1 MNNQTQYVSVD
12 ILKVHPQNT
21 EFFDDISGQDY
32 EDFKKSIQ
40 EDGIISDI
48 IVAPDMT
55 IVSGHQRYKAAKE
68 LGIKMVPVQI
78 REDLIDDDKKLRV
91 LLAANFGRKKNSEA
105 KKRKIAVEYVK
116 LCGYKR
122 GDNQWTDPEGLSS
135 KKMPLAAI
143 AVNLHTSET
152 NLKRMLRIDRNLTE
166 DMKNLLDGGTISTKF
181 AADTVA
187 RLSPEEQEQ
196 LISSL
201 PVTEKL
207 TQKKVQEAIDKM
219 KSNSPA
225 PEVKEVQVVP
235 EDYEDLKRN
244 NIQLQKDNEKLKNK
258 TNEVVN
264 LREEVENYKKDY
276 NTMKRLHDEK
286 ADEAASLKAQIRN
299 MEASTPEAKFIQD
312 LKDSSLVFC
321 GGVNNFIKKYGGY
334 IWITEKINQLPEFER
349 KQYIRAIQTIKDWAL
364 NMEVQINMNISHKD
378 IVDAEEIDC
387 PIYTKTSA

>member
-12 ILKVHPQNT
+12 VLKVHPQNT

-78 REDLIDDDKKLRV
+78 REDLMDDDKKLRV

-116 LCGYKR
+116 LCGYKHG
-122 GDNQWTDPEGLSS
+122 GDRSARRQHGALTTAEI
-135 KKMPLAAI
+135 AAH
-143 AVNLHTSET
+143 LGTSERS
-152 NLKRMLRIDRNLTE
+152 LQRALRIEDKLT
-166 DMKNLLDGGTISTKF
+166 DSMKQILDEGVISQ
-181 AADTVA
+181 TVA
-187 RLSPEEQEQ
+187 SDVIASLTPEEQEQ

-219 KSNSPA
+219 KSNAPT

-235 EDYEDLKRN
+235 EDYEDLKKDN
-244 NIQLQKDNEKLKNK
+244 AKLQKDNEKLKNT

-264 LREEVENYKKDY
+264 LREEVENYKNDY
-276 NTMKRLHDEK
+276 HTMKRINDEQNTKITELKSEIETLKKPADNYNDQNYIERLKRDARLFYYK
-286 ADEAASLKAQIRN
+286 ANEY
-299 MEASTPEAKFIQD
+299 
-312 LKDSSLVFC
+312 
-321 GGVNNFIKKYGGY
+321 IKEFGGY
-334 IWITEKINQLPEFER
+334 AYLSDDVNIIPIEERQRFITAVQNIKAMALKIEEN
-349 KQYIRAIQTIKDWAL
+349 
-364 NMEVQINMNISHKD
+364 INRNYK
-378 IVDAEEIDC
+378 EN
-387 PIYTKTSA
+387 

>member
-12 ILKVHPQNT
+12 VLKVHPQNT

-78 REDLIDDDKKLRV
+78 REDLMDDDKKLRV

-116 LCGYKR
+116 LCGYKHG
-122 GDNQWTDPEGLSS
+122 GDRSARRQHGALTTAEI
-135 KKMPLAAI
+135 AAH
-143 AVNLHTSET
+143 LGTSERS
-152 NLKRMLRIDRNLTE
+152 LQRALRIEDKLT
-166 DMKNLLDGGTISTKF
+166 DSMKQILDEGVISQ
-181 AADTVA
+181 TVA
-187 RLSPEEQEQ
+187 SDVIASLTPEEQEQ

-219 KSNSPA
+219 KSNAPT

-235 EDYEDLKRN
+235 EDYETLKKD
-244 NIQLQKDNEKLKNK
+244 NIQLQKDNEKLKNT

-264 LREEVENYKKDY
+264 LREEVENYKNDY
-276 NTMKRLHDEK
+276 HTMKRINDEQNTKITELKSEIETLKKPADNYNDQNYIERLKRDARLFYYK
-286 ADEAASLKAQIRN
+286 ANEY
-299 MEASTPEAKFIQD
+299 
-312 LKDSSLVFC
+312 
-321 GGVNNFIKKYGGY
+321 IKEFGGY
-334 IWITEKINQLPEFER
+334 AYLSDDVNIIPIEERQRFITAVQNIKAMALKIEEN
-349 KQYIRAIQTIKDWAL
+349 
-364 NMEVQINMNISHKD
+364 INRNYK
-378 IVDAEEIDC
+378 
-387 PIYTKTSA
+387 

>member
-12 ILKVHPQNT
+12 VLKVHPQNT

-78 REDLIDDDKKLRV
+78 REDLMDDDKKLRV

-116 LCGYKR
+116 LCGYKHG
-122 GDNQWTDPEGLSS
+122 GDRSARRQHGALTTAEI
-135 KKMPLAAI
+135 AAH
-143 AVNLHTSET
+143 LGTSERS
-152 NLKRMLRIDRNLTE
+152 LQRALRIEDKLT
-166 DMKNLLDGGTISTKF
+166 DSMKQILDEGVISQ
-181 AADTVA
+181 TVA
-187 RLSPEEQEQ
+187 SDVIASLTPEEQEQ

-219 KSNSPA
+219 KSNA
-225 PEVKEVQVVP
+225 PTPDVKEIQVVP
-235 EDYEDLKRN
+235 EDYEILKKDN
-244 NIQLQKDNEKLKNK
+244 TKLKKDNEKLKNK

-276 NTMKRLHDEK
+276 DTMKRINDEQGTEIAELKSKIETLKNPAGNCDDQNYIERLKRDARLFYYK
-286 ADEAASLKAQIRN
+286 ANEY
-299 MEASTPEAKFIQD
+299 
-312 LKDSSLVFC
+312 
-321 GGVNNFIKKYGGY
+321 IKEFGGY
-334 IWITEKINQLPEFER
+334 AYLSDDVNIIPIEERQRFITAVQNIKAMALKIEEN
-349 KQYIRAIQTIKDWAL
+349 
-364 NMEVQINMNISHKD
+364 INRNYK
-378 IVDAEEIDC
+378 EN
-387 PIYTKTSA
+387 

>member
-78 REDLIDDDKKLRV
+78 REDLMDDDKKLRV

-116 LCGYKR
+116 LCGYKHG
-122 GDNQWTDPEGLSS
+122 GDRSARRQHGALTTAEI
-135 KKMPLAAI
+135 AAH
-143 AVNLHTSET
+143 LGTSERS
-152 NLKRMLRIDRNLTE
+152 LQRALRIEDKLT
-166 DMKNLLDGGTISTKF
+166 DSMKQILDEGVISQ
-181 AADTVA
+181 TVA
-187 RLSPEEQEQ
+187 SDVIASLTPEEQEQ

-219 KSNSPA
+219 KSNAPT

-235 EDYEDLKRN
+235 EDYEDLKKDN
-244 NIQLQKDNEKLKNK
+244 AKLQKDNEKLKNT

-276 NTMKRLHDEK
+276 DTMKRINDEQNTKITELKSEIETLKNPTDNYSDQNYIERLKRDARLFYYK
-286 ADEAASLKAQIRN
+286 ANEY
-299 MEASTPEAKFIQD
+299 
-312 LKDSSLVFC
+312 
-321 GGVNNFIKKYGGY
+321 IKEFGGY
-334 IWITEKINQLPEFER
+334 AYLSDDVNIIPIEERQRFITAVQNIKAMALKIEEN
-349 KQYIRAIQTIKDWAL
+349 IQRNYKE
-364 NMEVQINMNISHKD
+364 N
-378 IVDAEEIDC
+378 
-387 PIYTKTSA
+387 

>member
-12 ILKVHPQNT
+12 VLKVHPQNT

-78 REDLIDDDKKLRV
+78 REDLMDDDKKLRV

-116 LCGYKR
+116 LCGYKHG
-122 GDNQWTDPEGLSS
+122 GDRSARRQHGALTTAEI
-135 KKMPLAAI
+135 AAH
-143 AVNLHTSET
+143 LGTSERS
-152 NLKRMLRIDRNLTE
+152 LQRALRIEDKLT
-166 DMKNLLDGGTISTKF
+166 DSMKQILDEGVISQ
-181 AADTVA
+181 TVA
-187 RLSPEEQEQ
+187 SDVIASLTPEEQEQ

-219 KSNSPA
+219 KSNAPT

-235 EDYEDLKRN
+235 EDYEDLKKDN
-244 NIQLQKDNEKLKNK
+244 AKLQKDNEKLKNT

-276 NTMKRLHDEK
+276 DTMKRINDEQGTEIAELKSKIETLKNPTGNCDDQNYIERLKRDARLFYYK
-286 ADEAASLKAQIRN
+286 ANEY
-299 MEASTPEAKFIQD
+299 
-312 LKDSSLVFC
+312 
-321 GGVNNFIKKYGGY
+321 IKEFGGY
-334 IWITEKINQLPEFER
+334 AYLSDDVNIIPIEERQRFITAVQNIKAMALKIEEN
-349 KQYIRAIQTIKDWAL
+349 IQRNYKE
-364 NMEVQINMNISHKD
+364 N
-378 IVDAEEIDC
+378 
-387 PIYTKTSA
+387 

>member
-78 REDLIDDDKKLRV
+78 REDLIDDDKKLKV

-105 KKRKIAVEYVK
+105 KKRKIAAEYVK
-116 LCGYKR
+116 LCGYKNGEMGR
-122 GDNQWTDPEGLSS
+122 GRDKKVDPAGPPNEKMTLSE
-135 KKMPLAAI
+135 I
-143 AVNLHTSET
+143 AKQLDTSPT
-152 NLKRMLRIDRNLTE
+152 NLKRMLRIDKNLTE
-166 DMKNLLDGGTISTKF
+166 EMKNLLDDGVISVRF

-187 RLSPEEQEQ
+187 RLSPEDQEQ

-207 TQKKVQEAIDKM
+207 TQRKVQEEIDKI

-225 PEVKEVQVVP
+225 PEVREVQVVP
-235 EDYEDLKRN
+235 EDYETLKKDN
-244 NIQLQKDNEKLKNK
+244 VKLQKDNEKLKNT

-276 NTMKRLHDEK
+276 HTMKRINDEQNTKITELKSEIETLKKPTDNYSDQNYIERLKRDARLFYYK
-286 ADEAASLKAQIRN
+286 ANEY
-299 MEASTPEAKFIQD
+299 
-312 LKDSSLVFC
+312 
-321 GGVNNFIKKYGGY
+321 IKEFGGY
-334 IWITEKINQLPEFER
+334 AYLSDDVNIIPIEERQRFITAVQNIKAMALKIEEN
-349 KQYIRAIQTIKDWAL
+349 IQRNYKE
-364 NMEVQINMNISHKD
+364 N
-378 IVDAEEIDC
+378 
-387 PIYTKTSA
+387 

>member
-12 ILKVHPQNT
+12 VLKVHPQNT

-78 REDLIDDDKKLRV
+78 REDLMDDDKKLRV

-116 LCGYKR
+116 LCGYKHG
-122 GDNQWTDPEGLSS
+122 GDRSARRQHGALTTAEI
-135 KKMPLAAI
+135 AAH
-143 AVNLHTSET
+143 LGTSERS
-152 NLKRMLRIDRNLTE
+152 LQRALRIEDKLT
-166 DMKNLLDGGTISTKF
+166 DSMKQILDEGVISQ
-181 AADTVA
+181 TVA
-187 RLSPEEQEQ
+187 SDVIASLTPEEQEQ

-219 KSNSPA
+219 KSNAPT

-235 EDYEDLKRN
+235 EDYEDLKKDN
-244 NIQLQKDNEKLKNK
+244 AKLQKDNEKLKNT

-276 NTMKRLHDEK
+276 DTMKRINDEQNTKITELKSEIETLKKPADNYNDQNYIERLKRDARLFYYK
-286 ADEAASLKAQIRN
+286 ANEY
-299 MEASTPEAKFIQD
+299 
-312 LKDSSLVFC
+312 
-321 GGVNNFIKKYGGY
+321 IKEFGGY
-334 IWITEKINQLPEFER
+334 AYLSDDVNIIPIEERQRFITAVQNIKAMALKIEEN
-349 KQYIRAIQTIKDWAL
+349 
-364 NMEVQINMNISHKD
+364 INRNYK
-378 IVDAEEIDC
+378 EN
-387 PIYTKTSA
+387 

>member
-12 ILKVHPQNT
+12 VLKVHPQNT

-78 REDLIDDDKKLRV
+78 REDLMDDDKKLRV

-116 LCGYKR
+116 LCGYKHG
-122 GDNQWTDPEGLSS
+122 GDRSARRQHGALTTAEI
-135 KKMPLAAI
+135 AAH
-143 AVNLHTSET
+143 LGTSERS
-152 NLKRMLRIDRNLTE
+152 LQRALRIEDKLT
-166 DMKNLLDGGTISTKF
+166 DSMKQILDEGVISQ
-181 AADTVA
+181 TVA
-187 RLSPEEQEQ
+187 SDVIASLTPEEQEQ

-219 KSNSPA
+219 KSNAPT

-235 EDYEDLKRN
+235 EDYEDLKKDN
-244 NIQLQKDNEKLKNK
+244 AKLQKDNEKLKNT

-276 NTMKRLHDEK
+276 DTMKRINDEQGTEIAELKSEIETLKKPADNYNDQNYIERLKRDARLFYYK
-286 ADEAASLKAQIRN
+286 ANEY
-299 MEASTPEAKFIQD
+299 
-312 LKDSSLVFC
+312 
-321 GGVNNFIKKYGGY
+321 IKEFGGY
-334 IWITEKINQLPEFER
+334 AYLSDDVNIIPIEERQRFITAVQNIKAMALKIEEN
-349 KQYIRAIQTIKDWAL
+349 
-364 NMEVQINMNISHKD
+364 INRNYK
-378 IVDAEEIDC
+378 EN
-387 PIYTKTSA
+387 

>member
-12 ILKVHPQNT
+12 VLKVHPQNT

-78 REDLIDDDKKLRV
+78 REDLIDDDKKLKV

-105 KKRKIAVEYVK
+105 KKRKIAAEYVK
-116 LCGYKR
+116 LCGYKHGEVGKHHSQR
-122 GDNQWTDPEGLSS
+122 FQNGISEKMTLDEIALKLGTS
-135 KKMPLAAI
+135 KA
-143 AVNLHTSET
+143 NLQ
-152 NLKRMLRIDRNLTE
+152 RALRIENKLT
-166 DMKNLLDGGTISTKF
+166 DSMKQILDEGVISQ
-181 AADTVA
+181 TVA
-187 RLSPEEQEQ
+187 SDVIASLTPEEQEQ
-196 LISSL
+196 LIASL

-207 TQKKVQEAIDKM
+207 TQKKVQEEIDKM

-225 PEVKEVQVVP
+225 PEVREVQVVP
-235 EDYEDLKRN
+235 EDYETLKKDN
-244 NIQLQKDNEKLKNK
+244 VKLQKDNEKLKNK

-276 NTMKRLHDEK
+276 HTMKRINDEQNTKITELKSEIETLKKPVDNYNDQNYIERLKRDARLFYYK
-286 ADEAASLKAQIRN
+286 ANEY
-299 MEASTPEAKFIQD
+299 
-312 LKDSSLVFC
+312 
-321 GGVNNFIKKYGGY
+321 IKEFGGY
-334 IWITEKINQLPEFER
+334 AYLSDDVNIIPIEERQRFITAVQNIKAMALKIEEN
-349 KQYIRAIQTIKDWAL
+349 IKR
-364 NMEVQINMNISHKD
+364 NYKEN
-378 IVDAEEIDC
+378 
-387 PIYTKTSA
+387 

>member
-12 ILKVHPQNT
+12 VLKVHPQNT

-78 REDLIDDDKKLRV
+78 REDLMDDDKKLRV

-116 LCGYKR
+116 LCGYKHG
-122 GDNQWTDPEGLSS
+122 GDRSARRQHGALTTAEI
-135 KKMPLAAI
+135 AAH
-143 AVNLHTSET
+143 LGTSERS
-152 NLKRMLRIDRNLTE
+152 LQRALRIEDKLT
-166 DMKNLLDGGTISTKF
+166 DSMKQILDEGVISQ
-181 AADTVA
+181 TVA
-187 RLSPEEQEQ
+187 SDVIASLTPEEQEQ

-219 KSNSPA
+219 KSNAPT

-235 EDYEDLKRN
+235 EDYETLKKD
-244 NIQLQKDNEKLKNK
+244 NIQLQKDNEKLKNT

-264 LREEVENYKKDY
+264 LREEVENYKNDY
-276 NTMKRLHDEK
+276 HTMKRINDEQNTKITELKSEIETLKKPADNYNDQNYIERLKRDARLFYYK
-286 ADEAASLKAQIRN
+286 ANEY
-299 MEASTPEAKFIQD
+299 
-312 LKDSSLVFC
+312 
-321 GGVNNFIKKYGGY
+321 IKEFGGY
-334 IWITEKINQLPEFER
+334 AYLSDDVNIIPIEERQRFITAVQNIKAMALKIEEN
-349 KQYIRAIQTIKDWAL
+349 IQRNYKE
-364 NMEVQINMNISHKD
+364 N
-378 IVDAEEIDC
+378 
-387 PIYTKTSA
+387 

>member
-12 ILKVHPQNT
+12 VLKVHPQNT

-78 REDLIDDDKKLRV
+78 REDLMDDDKKLRV

-116 LCGYKR
+116 LCGYKHG
-122 GDNQWTDPEGLSS
+122 GDRSARRQHGALTTAEI
-135 KKMPLAAI
+135 AAH
-143 AVNLHTSET
+143 LGTSERS
-152 NLKRMLRIDRNLTE
+152 LQRALRIEDKLT
-166 DMKNLLDGGTISTKF
+166 DSMKQILDEGVSSQ
-181 AADTVA
+181 TVA
-187 RLSPEEQEQ
+187 SDVIASLTPEEQEQ

-219 KSNSPA
+219 KSNAPT

-235 EDYEDLKRN
+235 EDYEDLKKDN
-244 NIQLQKDNEKLKNK
+244 AKLQKDNEKLKNT

-276 NTMKRLHDEK
+276 DTMKRINDEQGTEIAELKSKIETLKNPTGNCDDQNYIERLKRDARLFYYK
-286 ADEAASLKAQIRN
+286 ANEY
-299 MEASTPEAKFIQD
+299 
-312 LKDSSLVFC
+312 
-321 GGVNNFIKKYGGY
+321 IKEFGGY
-334 IWITEKINQLPEFER
+334 AYLSDDVNIIPIEERQRFITAVQNIKAMALKIEEN
-349 KQYIRAIQTIKDWAL
+349 
-364 NMEVQINMNISHKD
+364 INRNYK
-378 IVDAEEIDC
+378 EN
-387 PIYTKTSA
+387 